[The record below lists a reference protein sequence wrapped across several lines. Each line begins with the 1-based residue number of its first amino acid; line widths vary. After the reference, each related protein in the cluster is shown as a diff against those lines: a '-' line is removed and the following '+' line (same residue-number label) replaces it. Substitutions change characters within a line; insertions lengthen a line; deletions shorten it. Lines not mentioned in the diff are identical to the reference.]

1 MDETIWKTSL
11 MNSYS
16 SCNLQLNPSGNIMM
30 RKQKISQKK
39 LASTISSIM
48 DQIKISKSSPEKK
61 DSPKAQDPTTMVP
74 ANNRAPQLEGGHY
87 TKNGGMW
94 TIKHEIITSN
104 FYELLINK

>member
-1 MDETIWKTSL
+1 MENKSDEQLLIMQSTIESIRK
-11 MNSYS
+11 YYDEKAK
-16 SCNLQLNPSGNIMM
+16 NLTE
-30 RKQKISQKK
+30 K
-39 LASTISSIM
+39 LTSTISSIM